1 MAGSGHDES
10 LTLDDSFSQNQGN
23 AMIHIQNR
31 SVSQLVMTLL
41 LITLVIA
48 GCHSSNPDPQGTA
61 RLSDQSTLSVLWYQT
76 SAEARAL
83 CYQTYNL
90 ARLRLQSIVAEHP
103 DPTSLAVVLDV
114 DETVL
119 DNAPYQARRIQTGTL
134 YPKGWPE
141 WVGLASAKAV
151 PGSHSFLRTADSA
164 GVNIFYVTNRH
175 ESLREST
182 LKNLQSVGFPQ
193 ARTDHLLMKTDT
205 SSKEPRRQ
213 IIRSDYEIA
222 LLIGD
227 NLNDFS
233 EAFAGDQSADRL
245 RAVDSLSTEF
255 ARRFI
260 LFPNP
265 MYGAWEGAIYEG
277 QWDRSSSD
285 KLDMRHSRLKGY
297 PDSKDEKEA
306 HQSND

>member
-1 MAGSGHDES
+1 
-10 LTLDDSFSQNQGN
+10 
-23 AMIHIQNR
+23 MIQTQKTAIYR
-31 SVSQLVMTLL
+31 LVMTLS
-41 LITLVIA
+41 LIAFLIA
-48 GCHSSNPDPQGTA
+48 GCRSGDPEQNGTA
-61 RLSDQSTLSVLWYQT
+61 RLSDQSTLSVLWYQH

-90 ARLRLQSIVAEHP
+90 ARLRLQSMLQEHP
-103 DPTSLAVVLDV
+103 NPAALAVVLDV

-134 YPKGWPE
+134 YPEGWPE
-141 WVGLASAKAV
+141 WVGLAIAEAV
-151 PGSHSFLRTADSA
+151 PGSHSFLRYADSA

-182 LKNLQSVGFPQ
+182 LKNLQRAGFPQ

-213 IIRSDYEIA
+213 IIRSEYEIA

-233 EAFAGDQSADRL
+233 DAFAGNHSADRI
-245 RAVDSLSTEF
+245 RAVDSMSTEF

-265 MYGAWEGAIYEG
+265 MYGAWEGTIYEG
-277 QWDRSSSD
+277 QWDRSADD

-297 PDSKDEKEA
+297 PDGK
-306 HQSND
+306 